1 MKCPIACVRRLGC
14 CLPSPPVMLLI
25 GVALSLLCHPA
36 SATEV
41 IWTQNQKRAVNDS
54 EREFT
59 LGTNRFV
66 YDLLPQV
73 GRITAQGFARTGLKL
88 ALMDLPPERSLL
100 YASQGLLDGDL
111 FRGHFDTKEHASLL
125 KVDVPLATLFLYPYV
140 LSDKPCVDTMPQ
152 LKEKTSIGIHG
163 LHYFRLLKDRGIHH
177 EHEAPNTVSGLKML
191 ALGRA
196 DFLVLPDYV
205 VPALEKA
212 SAVQVKRCMP
222 EPILSIQLFTY
233 LHEKH
238 RNLIPVLEQ
247 AYRDILAEERR

>member
-1 MKCPIACVRRLGC
+1 MNDPFTCVRTLGR
-14 CLPSPPVMLLI
+14 CLPSRLAVLLI
-25 GVALSLLCHPA
+25 WVALSLLCHPA

-41 IWTQNQKRAVNDS
+41 IWTQDQKPVVNGAD
-54 EREFT
+54 REIT
-59 LGTNRFV
+59 MGTNRFV

-73 GRITAQGFARTGLKL
+73 GRVTAEGFARTGLKL

-100 YASQGLLDGDL
+100 YASQGMLDGDL

-125 KVDVPLATLFLYPYV
+125 KVDVPLATLFFYPYV
-140 LSDKPCVDTMPQ
+140 LSDKPCVETMPQ
-152 LKEKTSIGIHG
+152 LKEKTSIGILG
-163 LHYFRLLKDRGIHH
+163 LHYFRLLKDMGIHH
-177 EHEAPNTVSGLKML
+177 AHEAPNTVSGLKML

-196 DFLVLPDYV
+196 EFLVLPDYV

-212 SAVQVKRCMP
+212 VAVQIKRCMP

-247 AYRDILAEERR
+247 AYRDILAEQGR